1 MAGRV
6 AVAGSQSEHRACAI
20 IRLLAPYKKKKR
32 DAQPARSRVLRG
44 LHWLIETVNGQS
56 AVRFG
61 AKRTWAKDLWHLCSR
76 VLRKILSHTIAAWI
90 NVSLGHRP
98 LHFASLLSE

>member
-1 MAGRV
+1 MNGAPALSGKRGFECG
-6 AVAGSQSEHRACAI
+6 GSKRRLEARATE
-20 IRLLAPYKKKKR
+20 RP
-32 DAQPARSRVLRG
+32 RS
-44 LHWLIETVNGQS
+44 W
-56 AVRFG
+56 
-61 AKRTWAKDLWHLCSR
+61 AKGTWAKDLWHLCSR